1 MIRKAEMRDM
11 DAVLRVYKAAKAY
24 MVASGN
30 PNQWEE
36 GYPECV
42 LDRDIQKGDLY
53 VLCGDDGTIYAAFAF
68 ILGEDPTYAVI
79 EEGAW
84 TSGEP
89 YGTIHRVGSDGT
101 ERGVFSKCLE
111 FCKARSPY
119 LRADTHHD
127 NKTMQHVLEKHGFV
141 RRGIIYT
148 DDGTPRIAYEYF
160 A

>member
-127 NKTMQHVLEKHGFV
+127 NKTMQHVLEKYGFV
-141 RRGIIYT
+141 PSGIIHIY
-148 DDGTPRIAYEYF
+148 DGSPRIAYEFF

>member
-1 MIRKAEMRDM
+1 MIRKAEPGDIE
-11 DAVLRVYKAAKAY
+11 ALLRVYKAAKAY
-24 MVASGN
+24 MRATGN
-30 PNQWEE
+30 PSQWEE

-42 LDRDIQKGDLY
+42 LDRDIQKGNLY
-53 VLCGDDGTIYAAFAF
+53 VLCGEDGAVHAAFAF

-111 FCKARSPY
+111 FCRARSPY

>member
-36 GYPECV
+36 GYPDCV
-42 LDRDIQKGDLY
+42 LDRDIQRGNLY
-53 VLCGDDGTIYAAFAF
+53 VLCGDDGTIHAAFAF

-84 TSGEP
+84 TSREP

-101 ERGVFSKCLE
+101 QRGVFSRCLE

-148 DDGTPRIAYEYF
+148 DDGTPRIAYEFF